1 MWTLDLHGH
10 KVYFETVNGHYK
22 PGEPQTGMIVQY
34 LVLWYKLDD
43 GEWTTS
49 KILDFGIRVMKSES
63 EYELLKLFKLNEES
77 STSNGSTG

>member
-1 MWTLDLHGH
+1 MRTLDLHGH
-10 KVYFETVNGHYK
+10 KVYFETINGHYK
-22 PGEPQTGMIVQY
+22 PGEPQTGMTVQC
-34 LVLWYKLDD
+34 LVPWYKLDD

-77 STSNGSTG
+77 STSNGSPG